1 MIDYSKSNVVALS
14 AHVVGNGV
22 NGEKLKLSSE
32 PLAIEDDDLQ
42 KLLLTYFLSNFTA
55 PEYYSFTSDD
65 KQFLNNPLFKLVSNI
80 FSNPHSLHKNS
91 AHIAAHLYETTLLPG
106 IKSGDLYVAYL
117 SDIEVEDHLVN
128 GVGIFKAESKDSF
141 LKLNTSSPSFKLK
154 GESGVNIRKVDKG
167 CLILNIEK
175 ESGFKILAVDN
186 LNKLE
191 AQFWTNDFLKII
203 PRADNYHHTRN
214 FMNLTRQYV
223 DDQLDEEF
231 NVSKA
236 DKIGL
241 LNRSRNFFKTKD
253 QFNQHEFEAEV
264 LEDPSVIES
273 FRNYERT
280 WPDRTEAD
288 IIDNFEIS
296 AQAVK
301 KQVRVFKSVLKL
313 DKNFH
318 IYIHG
323 NRQLIEKGFDEETNK
338 HFYKIYFDQES

>member
-1 MIDYSKSNVVALS
+1 M
-14 AHVVGNGV
+14 
-22 NGEKLKLSSE
+22 
-32 PLAIEDDDLQ
+32 
-42 KLLLTYFLSNFTA
+42 
-55 PEYYSFTSDD
+55 
-65 KQFLNNPLFKLVSNI
+65 
-80 FSNPHSLHKNS
+80 
-91 AHIAAHLYETTLLPG
+91 
-106 IKSGDLYVAYL
+106 YVAYL
-117 SDIEVEDHLVN
+117 SDIQVENQLVN
-128 GVGIFKAESKDSF
+128 GVGIFKAESKDSY

-154 GESGVNIRKVDKG
+154 GDSGVNIRKLDKG

-186 LNKLE
+186 LNKSE
-191 AQFWTNDFLKII
+191 AQFWTNDFLKIT

-231 NVSKA
+231 SVSKA
-236 DKIGL
+236 DKIEL
-241 LNRSRNFFKTKD
+241 LNRSMNFFKTKD

-296 AQAVK
+296 AHAVK

>member
-1 MIDYSKSNVVALS
+1 MQ
-14 AHVVGNGV
+14 
-22 NGEKLKLSSE
+22 
-32 PLAIEDDDLQ
+32 AIC
-42 KLLLTYFLSNFTA
+42 TR
-55 PEYYSFTSDD
+55 
-65 KQFLNNPLFKLVSNI
+65 PLFFRRLS
-80 FSNPHSLHKNS
+80 P
-91 AHIAAHLYETTLLPG
+91 
-106 IKSGDLYVAYL
+106 GDLYVAYV
-117 SDIEVEDHLVN
+117 SDIQIENQLVN

-141 LKLNTSSPSFKLK
+141 LKLNTSSPVFRLK
-154 GESGVNIRKVDKG
+154 GDTGVNIRKLDKG
-167 CLILNIEK
+167 CLILNVEK

-186 LNKLE
+186 LNKSE
-191 AQFWTNDFLKII
+191 AQFWINDFLKIA

-231 NVSKA
+231 SVSKA
-236 DKIGL
+236 DKIEL
-241 LNRSRNFFKTKD
+241 LNRSMNFFKTKD

-288 IIDNFEIS
+288 IINNFEIS

-323 NRQLIEKGFDEETNK
+323 NRQLIEKGYDEEANK
-338 HFYKIYFDQES
+338 HFYKIYFDEES